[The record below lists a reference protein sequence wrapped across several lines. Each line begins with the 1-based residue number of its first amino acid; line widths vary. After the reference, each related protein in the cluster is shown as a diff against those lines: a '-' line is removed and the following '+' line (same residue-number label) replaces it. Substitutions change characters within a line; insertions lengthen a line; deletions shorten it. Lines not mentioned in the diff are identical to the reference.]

1 MRQENEQILKQL
13 KEKINHVYMFNIY
26 LNIEVSID
34 VERLINT
41 KGDTLT
47 EKIENYATE
56 QVEDRTEFVMVP
68 YYDGKPCNRFYD
80 EYREF
85 LNAKALEEHT
95 SKELKELTSGKCEH
109 EAKLE
114 IFKLAYKQ
122 VIKNLLNAR
131 KQLIQ
136 EYIVVKSTER
146 KIDIYSHGE
155 ILKRIKGLDSIKE
168 LEECY

>member
-1 MRQENEQILKQL
+1 MRQENEHVLKQL
-13 KEKINHVYMFNIY
+13 EKKINHDYLFNIY

-34 VERLINT
+34 VERFINT
-41 KGDTLT
+41 AGDTLT
-47 EKIENYATE
+47 EKIENYATK

-68 YYDGKPCNRFYD
+68 YYDGKPCDSFYD
-80 EYREF
+80 EYKEY

-95 SKELKELTSGKCEH
+95 SKELKELTSGKCKH
-109 EAKLE
+109 EAKWE

-136 EYIVVKSTER
+136 EYIVVKNTDR
-146 KIDIYSHGE
+146 KIDIDSYEE
-155 ILKRIKGLDSIKE
+155 ILKRVKGLDSIKE